1 MREFIYYYMIIYTI
15 FISIVAVLKDKQKYL
30 FSLILIGLF
39 PIINHL
45 KNVYMLI
52 IDIDVKYIYLTIYK
66 FSIVILIC
74 SIIFNLYITFFKK
87 KNKQ

>member
-1 MREFIYYYMIIYTI
+1 MKEFIYYYMIIYTI

-39 PIINHL
+39 PILNHL

-52 IDIDVKYIYLTIYK
+52 VDIDVKSTYFTIYK
-66 FSIVILIC
+66 FSIFILIC
-74 SIIFNLYITFFKK
+74 SIILNLYITFFKK
-87 KNKQ
+87 KK

>member
-1 MREFIYYYMIIYTI
+1 MKEFIYYYMIIYTI

-45 KNVYMLI
+45 KNVYMLF
-52 IDIDVKYIYLTIYK
+52 IDIDFKYTYLTIYK

>member
-1 MREFIYYYMIIYTI
+1 MKEFIYYYMIIYTI

-45 KNVYMLI
+45 KNVYMLV
-52 IDIDVKYIYLTIYK
+52 IDIDVKYTYLTIYI

-74 SIIFNLYITFFKK
+74 SIILNLYITFFKK